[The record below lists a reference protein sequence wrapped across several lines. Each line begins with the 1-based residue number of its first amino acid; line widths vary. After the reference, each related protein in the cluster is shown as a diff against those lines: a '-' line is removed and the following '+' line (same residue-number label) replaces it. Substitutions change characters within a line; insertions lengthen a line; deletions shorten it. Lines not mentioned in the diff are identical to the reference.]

1 MSEASEARIGDLRL
15 EHWRPS
21 GPQRSLPL
29 LFIHGMSGG
38 NWCFENYLRA
48 ASSEGWEC
56 WALNLRGHHGSRPV
70 AQLGRVSLTDYV
82 QDALD
87 VLEAIGPAGIVGHS
101 MGGLVAQCA
110 AAHPHAR
117 AAVFL
122 TSAAPRGIVALSWP
136 VVARIWRYLPAM
148 LRDRPVPS
156 RGADSVALTLNRLT
170 PAQRAA
176 VLPRFVEASG
186 RAAREL
192 AFGGIAVDASRVRC
206 PTLVV
211 GASDDRITSPSVQ
224 RRIARKYGSAYHE
237 ARGHAHMLMLEDGWE
252 GPLAQILAWL
262 EAALAVGVS
271 GEARP
276 TREPGAADRTAA
288 S

>member
-1 MSEASEARIGDLRL
+1 MSEVGEARIGDLRI
-15 EHWRPS
+15 EHWQPPGGRRPF
-21 GPQRSLPL
+21 PL

-38 NWCFENYLRA
+38 SWYFENYLRA

-56 WALNLRGHHGSRPV
+56 WAINLRGHHGSRPV
-70 AQLGRVSLTDYV
+70 AELGRVSLTEYV

-87 VLEAIGPAGIVGHS
+87 ALEAIGPAGIVGHS

-122 TSAAPRGIVALSWP
+122 TSAAPRGIVAMSWP
-136 VVARIWRYLPAM
+136 VVARMWRYLPAI

-156 RGADSVALTLNRLT
+156 RAADSVALTLNRLT

-176 VLPRFVEASG
+176 VIPRFVEESG
-186 RAAREL
+186 RATREL
-192 AFGGIAVDASRVRC
+192 AFGGIAVDESRVRC

-211 GASDDRITSPSVQ
+211 GASDDRILPPSVQ
-224 RRIARKYGSAYHE
+224 RRIARKYGSTYQE
-237 ARGHAHMLMLEDGWE
+237 AAGHAHMLMLEDGWE
-252 GPLAQILAWL
+252 GPLAHILAWL
-262 EAALAVGVS
+262 DAILPGASRVS
-271 GEARP
+271 GPRV
-276 TREPGAADRTAA
+276 
-288 S
+288 